1 MANLRLYL
9 LTPSKGTLKGGD
21 FYQGAVVAAR
31 NIFEARYIH
40 PNGKEPWAPSSDW
53 VKSPEQVEVEL
64 LGTAL
69 PRTQKGVILAD
80 FFGV

>member
-31 NIFEARYIH
+31 NLHEARYIH

-53 VKSPEQVEVEL
+53 VKNPDQITVSR

-69 PRTQKGVILAD
+69 AGTQKGVILAD